1 MPSRCYADL
10 HIHSTSSDGTFT
22 ASQVVEHASEIGLKA
37 ISLTDHDTV
46 GGVAEAINTGNRFG
60 LTVIPGIEMGSDAG
74 GKDIHML
81 GYFIEYH
88 DDNLLSILEDLK
100 VQRLSRADEMCS
112 KLSEANMPVSVEEAL
127 ALAPGGV
134 LTRAHIARAVVKK
147 GYLDSVNSVFER
159 YLGNGLSCFVPKYN
173 LTIDK
178 VIATIK
184 DAGGL
189 PILAHPKLSKIDDMI
204 GSLVDKGL
212 RGIEVYCLD
221 HNKADI
227 KRYLKIADD
236 YDLLVTGG
244 SDCHGPRTPGRFFM
258 GECGV
263 TEDRVAALIAAA
275 NHA

>member
-1 MPSRCYADL
+1 MPSRFYADL

-22 ASQVVEHASEIGLKA
+22 PSQVVEHAAEIGLKA
-37 ISLTDHDTV
+37 ISLTDHDTI
-46 GGVAEAINTGNRFG
+46 GGLTEAIEAGDRIG
-60 LTVIPGIEMGSDAG
+60 LRIIPGMEMGSDVG
-74 GKDIHML
+74 GNDIHIL
-81 GYFIEYH
+81 GYFIDYR
-88 DDNLLSILEDLK
+88 DQKLLSTLEELK

-112 KLSEANMPVSVEEAL
+112 RLSKANMPVTVDEAL

-134 LTRAHIARAVVKK
+134 LTRAHIARAVVNK

-178 VIATIK
+178 VIKTII

-189 PILAHPKLSKIDDMI
+189 PVLAHPKLSKIDDMI
-204 GSLVDKGL
+204 DSLVEKGL

-221 HNKADI
+221 HYPGDV

-236 YDLLVTGG
+236 HDLLVTGG

-263 TEDRVAALIAAA
+263 SEDRVDALTAASR
-275 NHA
+275 HS